1 MRAVERTVSGN
12 STATHS
18 RVHISL
24 RPSIQ
29 PMDSDSGIS
38 SRAQPFLKPAM
49 PYLNRALEAIFD
61 EYSDENPNGQFPLV
75 IAENKLC
82 ADILMAKLKSFSAY
96 TSDVLNYTDTTGLP
110 STKLVIANFLG
121 QYVFGGTSVSPGHL
135 VLSTGCT
142 ALLCELSLLLFEKND
157 SVLIP
162 APYYPAFDPD
172 FFGIGGVSTIP
183 VWPRGEPSSSM
194 SPTDANKWVL
204 NSLTEDSLD
213 DAYRRSIEFNH
224 SPKAL
229 LIVNPGNPTG
239 AIYSDEQLLIAVNW
253 TIKHGMHLIVDEI
266 YALSV
271 YNSPTHFKSIVT
283 LLEGNLGNYV
293 HVLWGL
299 SKDFGASG
307 LRVGVLYSK
316 NEQLLKAFTSINMA
330 FQVSNLV
337 QQMTAHILSDMPFID
352 QYLAINKKKL
362 KHSYDLVVSHLQ
374 PLGINF
380 VSPAGASIFCF
391 ADFRALLRE
400 NTFEQER
407 ALFKLLADSGVV
419 LTPGE
424 SCHCQIPGFFRI
436 CFAWVPEATLLVA
449 MRRIEKI
456 AASLSISPLIQD

>member
-1 MRAVERTVSGN
+1 MSDNFSEM
-12 STATHS
+12 HS
-18 RVHISL
+18 RVHICPS
-24 RPSIQ
+24 PSI
-29 PMDSDSGIS
+29 PLINFGGIS

-61 EYSDENPNGQFPLV
+61 EYTKENPNGQVPLV

-82 ADILMAKLKSFSAY
+82 ADILMVKLKNFSAY
-96 TSDVLNYTDTTGLP
+96 SSDVLNYTDTTGLP
-110 STKLVIANFLG
+110 SAKLVIANFLG
-121 QYVFGGTSVSPGHL
+121 GYVFGSTSVSPGHL

-183 VWPRGEPSSSM
+183 VWPLGQPSSSI

-204 NSLTEDSLD
+204 NSLTVDSLD
-213 DAYRRSIEFNH
+213 DAYRRSMELNH
-224 SPKAL
+224 PPKAL

-239 AIYSDEQLLIAVNW
+239 VIYSDEQLLIALNW
-253 TIKHGMHLIVDEI
+253 TKKHGMHLIVDEI

-271 YNSPTHFKSIVT
+271 YNSPIAFKSIVT
-283 LLEGNLGNYV
+283 LLEGNLGNHV

-307 LRVGVLYSK
+307 LRVGILYSK
-316 NEQLLKAFTSINMA
+316 NEQLLKAFSSINMA

-337 QQMTAHILSDMPFID
+337 QQMTAHILGDVPFID
-352 QYLAINKKKL
+352 QYLATNKKKL
-362 KHSYDLVVSHLQ
+362 KHSYDLVVSHLE
-374 PLGINF
+374 PLGISF
-380 VSPAGASIFCF
+380 VTPSGASIFCF
-391 ADFRALLRE
+391 ADFRALLKE

-407 ALFKLLADSGVV
+407 ALFQLLAESGVV

-449 MRRIEKI
+449 MKRIEKV
-456 AASLSISPLIQD
+456 AACLPISHST